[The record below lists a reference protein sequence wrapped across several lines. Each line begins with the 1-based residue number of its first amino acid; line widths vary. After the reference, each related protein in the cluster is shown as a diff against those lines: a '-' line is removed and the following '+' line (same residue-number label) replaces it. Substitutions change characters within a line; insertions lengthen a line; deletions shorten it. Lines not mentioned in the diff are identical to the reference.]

1 MKVFILHLQNTP
13 LPQIQIV
20 SKKYSMPKDRPHIVV
35 IDPDEKTHGFIR
47 ESLLAL
53 NPEFHFFTSPALAL
67 AHARKHPPTLVIIDI
82 LNPEMDGVEICT
94 EFRNSANLKDMLI
107 AFFTSRNE
115 DYSQIAGFNAG
126 ADDYILKPC
135 RSAIFQSRICALLRR
150 FKLRPESS
158 VPFHGIAIDR
168 ERYMLRK
175 GNKEILLP
183 RKEFE
188 LISLLL
194 SLPRK
199 VFTRKEIYTEVWG
212 GDMDISNRTI
222 DVHIRKLREKIGEEH
237 ITTVKGIGYRFE
249 R

>member
-1 MKVFILHLQNTP
+1 VKFRAYENQTE
-13 LPQIQIV
+13 
-20 SKKYSMPKDRPHIVV
+20 KAMPKERPRILV
-35 IDPDEKTHGFIR
+35 IDNDEKVHTFIR
-47 ESLLAL
+47 DSLSPL
-53 NPEFHFFTSPALAL
+53 NPSFHFHKSPLL
-67 AHARKHPPTLVIIDI
+67 GIEQAHKERPTLAIIDI
-82 LNPEMDGVEICT
+82 LNPEMDGVEVCA
-94 EFRNSANLKDMLI
+94 EFRNSDNLKDTLI
-107 AFFTSRNE
+107 AFFTTRNE

-135 RSAIFQSRICALLRR
+135 KSAIFQSRIRALLRR

-175 GNKEILLP
+175 GDSEILLP

-188 LISLLL
+188 LIALLL
-194 SLPRK
+194 SSPRK
-199 VFTRKEIYTEVWG
+199 VFTRKEIYNEVWG
-212 GDMDISNRTI
+212 GEMDLSNRTI